1 MFAKIIDYMGDA
13 LLHPRSAL
21 FIMLFFLIA
30 YLIYANYAG
39 AFKGKFLRFGPDT
52 NSPEGQETKF
62 MSIKLTNWKNVISV
76 YFVIFITTVLSSYY
90 NNIIGGHVHSYV
102 YNRAISVVP
111 YSKFWVYLVYLAD
124 PFITVI
130 LTILNFYAIATFE
143 LQYII
148 PKFLGEYITDT
159 PFVFSRLKG
168 KIFT

>member
-1 MFAKIIDYMGDA
+1 MTKLLDYIGDL

-21 FIMLFFLIA
+21 FIMLFFLIG

-52 NSPEGQETKF
+52 ESPEGQETKF
-62 MSIKLTNWKNVISV
+62 MSIKLNNWKNVISV
-76 YFVIFITTVLSSYY
+76 YVVIFITTVLNSYY
-90 NNIIGGHVHSYV
+90 TNMMGGHVHSYV
-102 YNRAISVVP
+102 YNRAIDLVP
-111 YSKFWVYLVYLAD
+111 YSKFWVYLIYLVD
-124 PFITVI
+124 PFINVI

-148 PKFLGEYITDT
+148 PKFIGEYITDI

-168 KIFT
+168 KIFA